1 MSIQKWLDEKA
12 DFYNQPSFIALDP
25 ISVPHRF
32 DKKQDIE
39 IAGFFTA
46 IMSWG
51 QRKTIINKATELMS
65 LMDNSPHQFITQHN
79 EVDRKRLLQFRHRT
93 FQPDDAIFLTGT
105 LQNYYR
111 RYESLEDAFSQHI
124 KKSDED
130 VSGALSGFHNL
141 IFDQPLIMERTRKHI
156 STPLRKS
163 SCKRLNMFLRWM
175 VREDKR
181 GVDFGIWKKIYPH
194 QLIIPLDLHVG
205 RVARQLGL
213 LTRKQNDWK
222 AAQEL
227 TGRLKAYDKSDPV
240 RYDFALFGGG
250 INGDLGD

>member
-1 MSIQKWLDEKA
+1 
-12 DFYNQPSFIALDP
+12 
-25 ISVPHRF
+25 
-32 DKKQDIE
+32 
-39 IAGFFTA
+39 
-46 IMSWG
+46 
-51 QRKTIINKATELMS
+51 
-65 LMDNSPHQFITQHN
+65 
-79 EVDRKRLLQFRHRT
+79 
-93 FQPDDAIFLTGT
+93 
-105 LQNYYR
+105 
-111 RYESLEDAFSQHI
+111 
-124 KKSDED
+124 
-130 VSGALSGFHNL
+130 
-141 IFDQPLIMERTRKHI
+141 
-156 STPLRKS
+156 
-163 SCKRLNMFLRWM
+163 M

-181 GVDFGIWKKIYPH
+181 GVDFGIWKKISPH